1 MSGGSFSASGR
12 GWSDRALLLAGVA
25 VLAILGLV
33 TGLLLAKSKGYLE
46 DTVKVD
52 AQLMNVGDGLPERA
66 DVKFRG
72 MLVGAV
78 TSVTPAEDGKPN
90 IVHIDLKSEHAGGIP
105 STVTA
110 RVVPTP
116 RAWSRATC
124 SRCRRYSSST
134 TGTVPESVTAR

>member
-90 IVHIDLKSEHAGGIP
+90 IVHIDLKSEHAERHSEYRHRARGPEQRVRG
-105 STVTA
+105 VVGTA
-110 RVVPTP
+110 R
-116 RAWSRATC
+116 RQRG
-124 SRCRRYSSST
+124 RCRN
-134 TGTVPESVTAR
+134 P